1 MLVLHRFANSIT
13 DVWHDEQVPST
24 TLNILHVLNATSYSD
39 LMILI
44 MNMMGESVSGN
55 SSFIFLF
62 RSLND
67 ADLHMQCPQTVT
79 ITILL
84 DLQSSV

>member
-1 MLVLHRFANSIT
+1 MLHRFANGVT
-13 DVWHDEQVPST
+13 DIYHDEQVPNT
-24 TLNILHVLNATSYSD
+24 TLNISHVLNATSYSD

>member
-44 MNMMGESVSGN
+44 MNMTVESVSGN
-55 SSFIFLF
+55 SLSIFYCGSP
-62 RSLND
+62 R
-67 ADLHMQCPQTVT
+67 
-79 ITILL
+79 
-84 DLQSSV
+84 